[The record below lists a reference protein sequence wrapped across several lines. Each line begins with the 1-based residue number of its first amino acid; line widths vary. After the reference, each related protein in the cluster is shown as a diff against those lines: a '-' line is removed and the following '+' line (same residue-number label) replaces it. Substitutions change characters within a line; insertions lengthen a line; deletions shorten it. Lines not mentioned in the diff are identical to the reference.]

1 MINYYV
7 NFDVFFSFFCVRIWS
22 RLQVNFLVL
31 RMSLC
36 TFDFFVFSVLMLY
49 FCTSVFLLWP
59 TFSKVELTFSKVVL
73 IPAGLLKVEF
83 RVDPRLKVEFRGVDT
98 LAKKKLT

>member
-1 MINYYV
+1 MLTLM
-7 NFDVFFSFFCVRIWS
+7 FFGFFSFFCVRIWS

-49 FCTSVFLLWP
+49 FCTSVFFIVVNLLEGGVD
-59 TFSKVELTFSKVVL
+59 FLE
-73 IPAGLLKVEF
+73 GG
-83 RVDPRLKVEFRGVDT
+83 VDPSW
-98 LAKKKLT
+98 LAEG